1 MNIEKKNRRVIWFAR
16 PFLKENGDIKL
27 YQYSHQEVDLLKSNI
42 NTRII
47 SQDYLKKICSSNIK
61 SMLRKLLIKLNLA
74 TPIIGSDYAFMLK
87 RQNPRGKAKQL
98 PSTKYNSVCELFN
111 VVLSEYNL
119 KHDKNFLGF
128 TAENEIGKIII
139 PTYLPTYPL
148 MDNQT
153 MAFLVCIGA
162 LIKGFILRY
171 NRFFF
176 ATTTYKNWLAE
187 RNAQKQEKERRKK
200 EIKEKYMAIGFG
212 VL

>member
-1 MNIEKKNRRVIWFAR
+1 MNIKKKNRRIIWFAR

-27 YQYSHQEVDLLKSNI
+27 YQYSHQEIDLLKSNI

-47 SQDYLKKICSSNIK
+47 SQDYLKKICSSNIR

-74 TPIIGSDYAFMLK
+74 TPILGSDYAFMLK
-87 RQNPRGKAKQL
+87 RQNPRGKTKQL
-98 PSTKYNSVCELFN
+98 PSTKYNSVCELFD
-111 VVLSEYNL
+111 VVLSEWNL

-128 TAENEIGKIII
+128 TTENTNSKIII
-139 PTYLPTYPL
+139 PTYPL
-148 MDNQT
+148 VDNQT

-162 LIKGFILRY
+162 LTKGFVSRY

>member
-1 MNIEKKNRRVIWFAR
+1 MNIEKKNRRIIWFAR

-74 TPIIGSDYAFMLK
+74 TPILGSDYAFMLK
-87 RQNPRGKAKQL
+87 RQNPRGKTKQL

-128 TAENEIGKIII
+128 TAENKIGKIII
-139 PTYLPTYPL
+139 PTYPL
-148 MDNQT
+148 MDNQI

-171 NRFFF
+171 NRFFYIS
-176 ATTTYKNWLAE
+176 TTYENWFKE
-187 RNAQKQEKERRKK
+187 KEFRKEEKERRKK

-212 VL
+212 ML

>member
-16 PFLKENGDIKL
+16 PFLKENGDIRL
-27 YQYSHQEVDLLKSNI
+27 YQYSHQEIDLLKSNI

-74 TPIIGSDYAFMLK
+74 TPILGSDYAFMLK

-111 VVLSEYNL
+111 VVLSEWNL

-128 TAENEIGKIII
+128 TTENTNGKIII
-139 PTYLPTYPL
+139 PTYPL
-148 MDNQT
+148 VDNQT
-153 MAFLVCIGA
+153 MAF
-162 LIKGFILRY
+162 
-171 NRFFF
+171 
-176 ATTTYKNWLAE
+176 
-187 RNAQKQEKERRKK
+187 
-200 EIKEKYMAIGFG
+200 
-212 VL
+212 

>member
-27 YQYSHQEVDLLKSNI
+27 YQYSHQEDLL
-42 NTRII
+42 II

-74 TPIIGSDYAFMLK
+74 TPILGSDYAFMLK

-111 VVLSEYNL
+111 VVLSERNL

-128 TAENEIGKIII
+128 TTENTNSKIII
-139 PTYLPTYPL
+139 PTYPL
-148 MDNQT
+148 VDNNQT

-162 LIKGFILRY
+162 LAKGFVLRY
-171 NRFFF
+171 NRLFF

-212 VL
+212 ML

>member
-74 TPIIGSDYAFMLK
+74 TPILGSDYAFMLK
-87 RQNPRGKAKQL
+87 RQNPRGKTKQL

-128 TAENEIGKIII
+128 TAENKIGKIII
-139 PTYLPTYPL
+139 PTYPL

-171 NRFFF
+171 NRFFY
-176 ATTTYKNWLAE
+176 TSTTYENWFKE
-187 RNAQKQEKERRKK
+187 KEFRKEEKERRKK

-212 VL
+212 ML